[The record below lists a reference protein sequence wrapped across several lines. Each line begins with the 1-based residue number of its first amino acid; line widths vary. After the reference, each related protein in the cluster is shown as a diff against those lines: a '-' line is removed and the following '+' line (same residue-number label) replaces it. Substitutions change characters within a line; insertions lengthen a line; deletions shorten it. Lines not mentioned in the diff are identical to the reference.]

1 MNKKDYDKEKYE
13 KIEDNILKEL
23 ESFQS
28 FLYHHLKMHLAITFV
43 MTLNRYLQISLLK
56 TIDFICEEI
65 YTHKKLKPICKQ
77 SIFHKLLYKL
87 ITECTF
93 SATGKLQKQVD
104 NISMGGTK
112 QKKNFWILK

>member
-13 KIEDNILKEL
+13 KTEDNILKEL

-28 FLYHHLKMHLAITFV
+28 FLYHNLKMHLVITFV

-65 YTHKKLKPICKQ
+65 
-77 SIFHKLLYKL
+77 
-87 ITECTF
+87 
-93 SATGKLQKQVD
+93 
-104 NISMGGTK
+104 
-112 QKKNFWILK
+112 